1 MFESIAAVLFKWQ
14 PYLGYITVDR
24 PERQTCSVGS
34 QYTHRTSVG
43 GYRAI
48 LNHGRS
54 MTKYNNRNNK
64 RKLKKRNTL
73 TKVPKSI
80 ESRTT
85 MFYDFGFASSVTSTG
100 VQYSILDP
108 LKNNLLL
115 YFQTLWEPSLLGW
128 SPGVRILNAK
138 LRIEHID
145 VRIIFT
151 GAQST
156 TLLAGDL
163 FNSIRHVLYLT
174 GNSPLDAQPVPL
186 NNISEFL
193 DVRDVKKVYTDQV
206 IPLPSQAFDTVNS
219 YNVPQVVQR
228 TYRLKVNRQ
237 FTWWTSDPTGASGW
251 DTREGNINCALVS
264 DSLVSPHP
272 TVEYRLRVY
281 YSY

>member
-1 MFESIAAVLFKWQ
+1 MFRVTAAAFIWQ
-14 PYLGYITVDR
+14 PYLGYIIVDR
-24 PERQTCSVGS
+24 PGQQPCPVGS
-34 QYTHRTSVG
+34 QCTHRTLVD
-43 GYRAI
+43 GYQTI
-48 LNHGRS
+48 LNTGRS
-54 MTKYNNRNNK
+54 RHNNNNNK
-64 RKLKKRNTL
+64 RKMPKGKKTRKN
-73 TKVPKSI
+73 KIPRSI

-85 MFYDFGFASSVTSTG
+85 GFYDFGFANSISTGG

-115 YFQTLWEPSLLGW
+115 YFQTLWEPSLVGW
-128 SPGVRILNAK
+128 SPGVRVLNAK
-138 LRIEHID
+138 IRVESIDLRA
-145 VRIIFT
+145 VFT

-174 GNSPLDAQPVPL
+174 GNSPLDVQPTPL
-186 NNISEFL
+186 TNLTEFL
-193 DVRDVKKVYTDQV
+193 DVRDVVKVYTDQV
-206 IPLPSQAFDTVNS
+206 IPLPTQAFDTVNQ

-237 FTWWTSDPTGASGW
+237 FTWWTSDPSGASGW
-251 DTREGNINCALVS
+251 DTREGNINCSFIS
-264 DSLVSPHP
+264 DSTVSPHP